1 MGFTTFSGPLRSGTV
16 KEGASINTGSPVLAR
31 SVSLDATVAKTS
43 GAVAQALMT
52 LPAGSKILDVYV
64 EKTVAASG
72 NSVSA
77 IAMTIGDGTTADKY
91 VTSVAIGVTAIRTLQ
106 ATITAGYVPAE
117 MNNIGTTDK
126 TLYGTF
132 AATTGNPTAGTI
144 VLTVLYQQRSS
155 TGLQDP
161 ATP

>member
-1 MGFTTFSGPLRSGTV
+1 MAFTTFQGPVRAGTI
-16 KEGASINTGSPVLAR
+16 KEGATNNTGLVVLSR

-52 LPAGSKILDVYV
+52 LPAGAKILDVYV

-77 IAMTIGDGTTADKY
+77 IAMTIGDGTTANKY

-106 ATITAGYVPAE
+106 ATLTAGYVPAE
-117 MNNIGTTDK
+117 MNNIGTADK

-132 AATTGNPTAGTI
+132 TATTGNPTAGTI
-144 VLTVLYQQRSS
+144 VITVFYQQRAAAG
-155 TGLQDP
+155 TQDP
-161 ATP
+161 A

>member
-1 MGFTTFSGPLRSGTV
+1 MGFATFSGPLRAGTV
-16 KEGASINTGSPVLAR
+16 REGTGVNTGLPVLSQTAYIA
-31 SVSLDATVAKTS
+31 ATAAKTS
-43 GAVAQALMT
+43 GATAQAICT

-77 IAMTIGDGTTADKY
+77 IAMTIGDSGTANKY

-117 MNNIGTTDK
+117 MDNIGTADK

-132 AATTGNPTAGTI
+132 TATTGNPTAGTI
-144 VLTVLYQQRSS
+144 AVTVLYQQRADDGSS
-155 TGLQDP
+155 AP
-161 ATP
+161 ASA

>member
-31 SVSLDATVAKTS
+31 SVSVAATVALTS
-43 GAVAQALMT
+43 NPVAQALMT

-91 VTSVAIGVTAIRTLQ
+91 VGSVAIGVTAIRTLQ

-132 AATTGNPTAGTI
+132 TATTGVPTAGTI
-144 VLTVLYQQRSS
+144 VITVLYQQRSAA
-155 TGLQDP
+155 GAQDP